1 MFNDEKLALNLSI
14 IFATK
19 YPRCAKLTNKTLFC
33 AFGTMPLIARL
44 RLKAGLK
51 GGEGGWA
58 INSFLHDFFRVKTLS
73 DICFRPGD
81 SNKELTRNYK
91 KPKNTTLIL
100 GPSGIGRKGV
110 CFCRLSSI
118 RKLTS
123 AVSFIILIPRNL
135 NLGRRASPIMLS
147 FYLGEKMT
155 LPL

>member
-1 MFNDEKLALNLSI
+1 MRKADQQNLVLRI
-14 IFATK
+14 WYHATDR
-19 YPRCAKLTNKTLFC
+19 PATLEGWVERGGRGAGQLILFC
-33 AFGTMPLIARL
+33 MIV
-44 RLKAGLK
+44 
-51 GGEGGWA
+51 
-58 INSFLHDFFRVKTLS
+58 FRVKTLS

-123 AVSFIILIPRNL
+123 AVSFIILIPRDL